1 MKFNIK
7 RDFFVAGLSQVANIV
22 SNRPTLPIF
31 SNVLIEA
38 EDGKISLTTTN
49 LDIGIRC
56 FIKADVVTPGAI
68 TLPVK
73 TLKDIVGSMLGS
85 EVVVELFSESKVKI
99 KSGSSDATMTGIA
112 SEQFPTL
119 ANVSNENLSA
129 IEQSELSVMLNNVA
143 YAQSSDEN
151 RYVLN
156 GVFFNFSEEGLVLVA
171 TDGRRLATCE
181 RKFDGSAEAKNT
193 MKPFILPAKTVSELT
208 KQLGSKGKVSIGR
221 NERQVLFEIDSDEK
235 SDNGFCDK
243 IRIVS
248 KVVEGNYPQYKQV
261 IPKDSPNSIEI
272 EREVFLRTVDFVSKV
287 TDRLYLDIGN
297 NLIDVSAASK
307 ENEASNKVAVLYE
320 GPAMKI
326 AFNSKFISD
335 TLKALT
341 QDVIIFEFKDELS
354 PGVIKTKDNSFCCV
368 IMPQRI

>member
-22 SNRPTLPIF
+22 SNRPTLPVF

-56 FIKADVVTPGAI
+56 LIKADVVTPGSI

-85 EVVVELFSESKVKI
+85 EVAVELFSESKVKI

-112 SEQFPTL
+112 SEQFPPL
-119 ANVSNENLSA
+119 ANVSDENIFS
-129 IEQSELSVMLNNVA
+129 IEQSELSVMINNVA
-143 YAQSSDEN
+143 YAQSTDEN

-156 GVFFNFSEEGLVLVA
+156 GVFFNFSEDGLVLVA

-181 RKFDGSAEAKNT
+181 RKSDGASKST

-261 IPKDSPNSIEI
+261 IPKESPNSIEI

-287 TDRLYLDIGN
+287 SERLYLDIGS
-297 NLIDVSAASK
+297 NLIDVSGVSK

-326 AFNSKFISD
+326 AFNTKFISD

-341 QDVIIFEFKDELS
+341 QDVVIFEFKDELS
-354 PGVIKTKDNSFCCV
+354 PGVIKTKDASFCCV